1 MDSMPKA
8 FMNDPVF
15 RDLNDVA
22 QIAALPQKK
31 RRNYE
36 RSLKTYRDMY
46 SIMETERADG
56 LAEGLKRGR
65 EEGLQKGLQKG
76 REEGRE
82 ECLQKGLQK
91 GREEERI
98 EMGRSL
104 KTLGV
109 DLNMIA
115 EASGLTIDRIRSL

>member
-36 RSLKTYRDMY
+36 RSLKAYRDMY

-65 EEGLQKGLQKG
+65 EE
-76 REEGRE
+76 
-82 ECLQKGLQK
+82 
-91 GREEERI
+91 ERI
-98 EMGRSL
+98 EMARNLKNLGADLSL
-104 KTLGV
+104 
-109 DLNMIA
+109 IA
-115 EASGLTIDRIRSL
+115 EASGLTIDRIKSL